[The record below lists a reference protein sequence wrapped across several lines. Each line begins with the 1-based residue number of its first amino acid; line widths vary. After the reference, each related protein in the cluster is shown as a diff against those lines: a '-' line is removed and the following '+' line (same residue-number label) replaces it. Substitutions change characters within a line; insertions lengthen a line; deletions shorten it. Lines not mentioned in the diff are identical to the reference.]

1 MIPELKGKVLK
12 THKTRAYAAYMK
24 DLEATLGTPTAAETA
39 RVALFFGVTI
49 ARDFDVLEKMGMV
62 LNETLMGGHEIAWA
76 RPFEP
81 DEEVEVTVTLADV
94 QDRGKNR
101 IAVIESLFQTPGGEE
116 IQRQYSTF
124 VHLGG
129 AGRGKTAEAAA

>member
-1 MIPELKGKVLK
+1 MKPERKGSVLK
-12 THKTRAYAAYMK
+12 THRTRAYAARMA

-49 ARDFDVLEKMGMV
+49 GRDFDVLEKMGMV
-62 LNETLMGGHEIAWA
+62 LDETLMGGHEITWT

-81 DEEVEVTVTLADV
+81 DEEVVVTVTLADV
-94 QDRGKNR
+94 LDKGKNR
-101 IAVIESLFQTPGGEE
+101 IAVIESRFDTPDGQE

-129 AGRGKTAEAAA
+129 AAREEASA

>member
-12 THKTRAYAAYMK
+12 THKTRAYAARMD
-24 DLEATLGTPTAAETA
+24 DLAATLGTPTAAQTA

-49 ARDFDVLEKMGMV
+49 GRDFDVLEKMGMV
-62 LNETLMGGHEIAWA
+62 LNETLMGGHEITWT

-101 IAVIESLFQTPGGEE
+101 IAVIESRFQTPGGEE
-116 IQRQYSTF
+116 IQCQYSTF
-124 VHLGG
+124 VHIGG
-129 AGRGKTAEAAA
+129 AGREEAAA

>member
-1 MIPELKGKVLK
+1 MIPERKGTVLK
-12 THKTRAYAAYMK
+12 THRTRAYASRMA
-24 DLEATLGTPTAAETA
+24 DLEATLGTATAAETA

-49 ARDFDVLEKMGMV
+49 GRDFDVLEKMGMV
-62 LNETLMGGHEIAWA
+62 LDETLMGGHEITWT

-81 DEEVEVTVTLADV
+81 DEEVVVTVTLADV
-94 QDRGKNR
+94 LDKGKNR
-101 IAVIESLFQTPGGEE
+101 IAVIESRFDAPDGQE

-129 AGRGKTAEAAA
+129 AAREEASA